1 MAPVTPQNIVQL
13 VAGILCLALIGILIM
28 RRKGKKKHTEDE
40 F

>member
-1 MAPVTPQNIVQL
+1 MTPQNIVQL
-13 VAGILCLALIGILIM
+13 VAGILCLALIGILIL